1 MDYYIAVRINKTQYE
16 ITWANLTNEIRKK
29 KANIKERLLYDFV
42 FITYNTGKV
51 LQKSV
56 KKS

>member
-1 MDYYIAVRINKTQYE
+1 MDYYTAVRINKTQYE

-29 KANIKERLLYDFV
+29 KANIKECLLYDFV

-51 LQKSV
+51 L
-56 KKS
+56 